1 MSKAV
6 MLSAF
11 TSMFAN
17 TIVNLTLGFF
27 LWMNVLGI
35 ILCKIQINDKIVSF
49 IVVEAILYLV
59 TQKIVVKTADIINGK
74 GSD

>member
-6 MLSAF
+6 LLAVG

-17 TIVNLTLGFF
+17 TVINLTLGFF

-49 IVVEAILYLV
+49 VVVEAILYLV
-59 TQKIVVKTADIINGK
+59 TQKIVVKTAGIINGK

>member
-1 MSKAV
+1 

>member
-59 TQKIVVKTADIINGK
+59 TQKIVVKTAAIINGK